1 MKPERFQAELLK
13 CLQDNIAVL
22 QTPDKEWVI
31 KGFIDIYQNVYAI
44 SLDTKVISK
53 IIEIL
58 LFPVISDFAKEH
70 HLEMIL
76 AKEQNYYP
84 DISFKDATDNTLIAL
99 DIKSTYRQ
107 NERRVNGFTLGAF
120 TGYFRDRQSTKNIT
134 FKYDEYMA
142 HFVLGV
148 IYTRNETSETERQ
161 KYTIAE
167 MDKILSVISDIEFI
181 VQEKFRIAS
190 ARPGSGNTKNI
201 GSVTDIEALR
211 NGSGPFS
218 AQGVE
223 IFDDYWRYYRTRDMG
238 DVAYSNL
245 AEYCRYKKIQPSE
258 PIQEDDE

>member
-1 MKPERFQAELLK
+1 MNPTRFQAELLK
-13 CLQDNIAVL
+13 CLQDHIAAL

-84 DISFKDATDNTLIAL
+84 DISFRDATDNTLIAL

-134 FKYDEYMA
+134 FKYEDYTA

-148 IYTRNETSETERQ
+148 IYTRNEAPELERQ

-190 ARPGSGNTKNI
+190 ARPGSGNPKNI